1 MHFCV
6 MQVYK
11 QYIKLTFSVIIPLL
25 ILLVLNLRIFLAMRK
40 SRLRFDPPS
49 PLCFS
54 VATRDEIHISHFD
67 ESLSLLADGY

>member
-1 MHFCV
+1 

-40 SRLRFDPPS
+40 SRLRFDPPPS
-49 PLCFS
+49 PL
-54 VATRDEIHISHFD
+54 TSHF
-67 ESLSLLADGY
+67 ETLNFYS

>member
-1 MHFCV
+1 MWYFCV

-40 SRLRFDPPS
+40 SRLRFDPL
-49 PLCFS
+49 PLTNYFETLNFYS
-54 VATRDEIHISHFD
+54 
-67 ESLSLLADGY
+67 